1 MPLWTAFVRSDAT
14 HTRWIGSQLHLD
26 DVYQAV
32 AEAISQGRLTA
43 NSRSPSAMRF
53 AGSMGCA
60 RSGRYA
66 NMDLDGR
73 RVVRVIGGDWS
84 LNDVMLL
91 RRGNGEHRLPL

>member
-1 MPLWTAFVRSDAT
+1 
-14 HTRWIGSQLHLD
+14 
-26 DVYQAV
+26 
-32 AEAISQGRLTA
+32 
-43 NSRSPSAMRF
+43 MRF